1 MKFRMVSIVTVII
14 FEVNIV
20 AEHVN
25 AKRMTSIMRF
35 HIELK

>member
-1 MKFRMVSIVTVII
+1 MIFYKFCYY

-25 AKRMTSIMRF
+25 AKNMAIIVIF
-35 HIELK
+35 